1 MWVSRLLSRDR
12 RSWIGK
18 RDGVDLKSSDMN
30 LGSQICG
37 QIRAVLKVPVMRGV
51 GHVHS
56 MFSRMHAI
64 VCVCVRF
71 GNAAPSCQKPAEEAN
86 VLRHKTFHK
95 TLSLLGG

>member
-1 MWVSRLLSRDR
+1 
-12 RSWIGK
+12 
-18 RDGVDLKSSDMN
+18 MN

-64 VCVCVRF
+64 VCVCVLF